1 LKVVALPSPRRG
13 VAKPASDAKT
23 FNFGQIGVKGTV
35 FPCGVWGS
43 TPRLYPPLFLFFAVA
58 VEKESL

>member
-1 LKVVALPSPRRG
+1 
-13 VAKPASDAKT
+13 
-23 FNFGQIGVKGTV
+23 V

-43 TPRLYPPLFLFFAVA
+43 APRLYPPLFLFFAVA